1 MVKVPVSPEDYI
13 ASLDEPRRTEVGK
26 LHEFIRKTRPDLE
39 SQLQSGI
46 IAYGPFHYRYASGRE
61 GDWFVVGLASRKQYI
76 TVYLTGGDE
85 HGYLAESYAPRFPKA
100 RTGRGCLYFRRL
112 ETVEWDALEEVLK
125 KAARPADA

>member
-1 MVKVPVSPEDYI
+1 MAKAPSSPEDYI
-13 ASLDEPRRTEVGK
+13 ASLDEPRRSDVEK

-39 SQLQSGI
+39 PQLQSGI
-46 IAYGPFHYRYASGRE
+46 IAYGPFQYRYASGRE

-100 RTGRGCLYFRRL
+100 KTGRGCLYFRNL
-112 ETVEWDALEEVLK
+112 KAVEWDALQEVLE
-125 KAARPADA
+125 KAARPAGT